1 MRKVI
6 LVSNVTLDGAIAG
19 PAGEL
24 DWMLMDHQLNVEF
37 TEQLRAEVDTMIA
50 GRKAYHQLNE
60 AFSAQAADPNSP
72 PELVDFATWMVET
85 PKLVFSRTLTGL
97 LSPRD
102 RLATQDIP
110 TEMKAVKETEGKGL
124 VLFGGVET
132 VQQFVR
138 HDVVDEYWLKLYP
151 VALGNGQPLFTD
163 LLRRAELDLVDSKTY
178 SSGIVTLRYVPQNG
192 PRQ

>member
-1 MRKVI
+1 M
-6 LVSNVTLDGAIAG
+6 TLDGAIAG

-37 TEQLRAEVDTMIA
+37 TEQLRAEVDTMVA

-60 AFSAQAADPNSP
+60 AFSAQATHPDSP

-85 PKLVFSRTLTGL
+85 PKLVFSRSLAGL

-110 TEMKAVKETEGKGL
+110 AEIKAVKETEGKASSCSEG
-124 VLFGGVET
+124 
-132 VQQFVR
+132 
-138 HDVVDEYWLKLYP
+138 
-151 VALGNGQPLFTD
+151 
-163 LLRRAELDLVDSKTY
+163 LRRREREPR
-178 SSGIVTLRYVPQNG
+178 GFGHLRRCG
-192 PRQ
+192 

>member
-37 TEQLRAEVDTMIA
+37 TERLRAEVDTMIA
-50 GRKAYHQLNE
+50 GRRAYHHLNE
-60 AFSAQAADPNSP
+60 AFSAQATHPDSP

-85 PKLVFSRTLTGL
+85 PKLVFSRTLTTL
-97 LSPRD
+97 LSPKD
-102 RLATQDIP
+102 RLATEDIP
-110 TEMKAVKETEGKGL
+110 AEIKAVKETEGKGL
-124 VLFGGVET
+124 VLFGGVQT
-132 VQQFVR
+132 AQQFVR
-138 HDVVDEYWLKLYP
+138 HNVVDEYWLKVYP

-163 LLRRAELDLVDSKTY
+163 LPHRAGLKLTESKAY
-178 SSGIVTLRYVPQNG
+178 DSGILTLRYVPA
-192 PRQ
+192 

>member
-1 MRKVI
+1 MRKVV

-24 DWMLMDHQLNVEF
+24 DWMLTDHRLNVEF
-37 TEQLRAEVDTMIA
+37 TAQLRAEVDTMIA

-60 AFSAQAADPNSP
+60 AFSAQAAHLDSP
-72 PELVDFATWMVET
+72 PELVDFATWMVEI

-97 LSPRD
+97 LSPKD
-102 RLATQDIP
+102 RLATADIP
-110 TEMKAVKETEGKGL
+110 AEIKAIKETDGKGL

-138 HDVVDEYWLKLYP
+138 HNVVDEYWLKLYP
-151 VALGNGQPLFTD
+151 VALGNGWPLFTD
-163 LLRRAELDLVDSKTY
+163 LLQRADLKLVESKTY
-178 SSGIVTLRYVPQNG
+178 DSGILTLRYLPA
-192 PRQ
+192 

>member
-1 MRKVI
+1 MRKLI
-6 LVSNVTLDGAIAG
+6 LVSNMTLDGAIAG

-24 DWMLMDHQLNVEF
+24 DWMTTDHQLNIEF
-37 TEQLRAEVDTMIA
+37 TEQLRAEVDTMVA

-60 AFSAQAADPNSP
+60 AFSTQRNHPDSP

-85 PKLVFSRTLTGL
+85 PKIVFSRTLTGL
-97 LSPRD
+97 LSPKD
-102 RLATQDIP
+102 RLATADIP
-110 TEMKAVKETEGKGL
+110 AEMKAVKETEGKGL

-138 HDVVDEYWLKLYP
+138 HGVVDEYWLKVYP

-163 LLRRAELDLVDSKTY
+163 LLQRTGLELTDSKVY
-178 SSGIVTLRYVPQNG
+178 DSGILTLRYVPA
-192 PRQ
+192 